1 MKKWLIA
8 LAGVLLTFTLAGC
21 DSKTVASTSGGK
33 ITESQYYSSMK
44 GTSSGKQVLLLL
56 RIRS

>member
-21 DSKTVASTSGGK
+21 GSKTVASTSGGK

-44 GTSSGKQVLLLL
+44 EPLQV
-56 RIRS
+56 SKSCNK